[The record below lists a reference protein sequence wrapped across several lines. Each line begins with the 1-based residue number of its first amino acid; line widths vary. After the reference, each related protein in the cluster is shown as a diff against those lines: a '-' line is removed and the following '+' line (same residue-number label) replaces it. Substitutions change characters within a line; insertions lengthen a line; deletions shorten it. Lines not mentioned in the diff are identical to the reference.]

1 MHDEDSKEFGR
12 LNSISAPSI
21 LAPSILAL
29 SILALG
35 LLALSILAL
44 GLLAPSILALGLLAL
59 SILALY
65 VNWHCSLDSSL
76 CKHCHFSIIVSI
88 YSYSLYSLMHIWKV
102 PYGLSIIKYC
112 QAKN

>member
-1 MHDEDSKEFGR
+1 MIFFCLESLDDKKPR
-12 LNSISAPSI
+12 LNSILAPSI
-21 LAPSILAL
+21 LAPSISAL

-65 VNWHCSLDSSL
+65 VNWHCSWLKD
-76 CKHCHFSIIVSI
+76 KRSIKDGNSPCRLECEKFRDHDH
-88 YSYSLYSLMHIWKV
+88 S
-102 PYGLSIIKYC
+102 
-112 QAKN
+112 